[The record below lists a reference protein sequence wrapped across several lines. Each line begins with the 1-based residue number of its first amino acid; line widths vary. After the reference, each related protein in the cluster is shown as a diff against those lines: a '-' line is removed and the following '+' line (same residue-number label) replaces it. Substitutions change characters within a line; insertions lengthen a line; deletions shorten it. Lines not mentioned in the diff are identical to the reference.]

1 MVNLSIDETLR
12 SIAKGEILSDSW
24 NRKIFSVD
32 ASHYSIT
39 PKVIVCPI
47 DEIDVSELCIFASK
61 KNISLTPRGAGTG
74 LLGQSLT
81 SNISIDFTK
90 HMNKILEINDNSVL
104 VQPGISKGLLDK
116 ELGKKNKFLPPDPA
130 SNQYCTIGGM
140 IANNSSG
147 IHTLGYGSIIDF
159 LEMIEVVYSNGI
171 IDTISEYKKNQEQ
184 INMKYSSLNIKI
196 QKLFDLMSS
205 TRSREMI
212 RNRFPKVSKNSC
224 GYRLDKLIE
233 DNNFYP
239 QKIFS
244 ASEGTL
250 GLITKIKLR
259 ILDIPIYRATVVMGF
274 NDVLQATSNISKI
287 NNFEPV
293 ALELLDGKTIV
304 QDDNFQ
310 NSNNKKYGSLLF
322 VEFAGN
328 KLSKIEHTVKSCC
341 NKLTSYAEIIE
352 VTYDKSSCDKIWK
365 SRKNALNNVMKL
377 TIGSRKPVGLFEDT
391 VVPSTLLSNLTEF
404 ILREYNF
411 HKLDYVIYGHAGNG
425 NLHTRPIINIDSKNQ
440 LELLTNMAEKIF
452 RKVVNL
458 GGSISGEHS
467 DGLSRLNYIEYVYGK
482 EMINIFKN
490 IKNILDPLNILNPG
504 KKIRIE

>member
-116 ELGKKNKFLPPDPA
+116 ELSKKNKFLPPDPA
-130 SNQYCTIGGM
+130 SSQYCTIGGM

-147 IHTLGYGSIIDF
+147 IHTLGYGSTIDF
-159 LEMIEVVYSNGI
+159 LEMTEVVYSNGI
-171 IDTISEYKKNQEQ
+171 IDTISEYKTNQEQ

-196 QKLFDLMSS
+196 QKLFDLISS
-205 TRSREMI
+205 ASSREMI
-212 RNRFPKVSKNSC
+212 RTRFPKVSKNSC

-239 QKIFS
+239 QKIFA

-293 ALELLDGKTIV
+293 ALELLDGKTIL
-304 QDDNFQ
+304 QNDNFQ

-328 KLSKIEHTVKSCC
+328 NLSNIEHTVKSCC
-341 NKLTSYAEIIE
+341 NKLTLDAEIIE
-352 VTYDKSSCDKIWK
+352 VTYDKRSCDKIWK

-411 HKLDYVIYGHAGNG
+411 HNLDYVIYGHAGNG
-425 NLHTRPIINIDSKNQ
+425 NLHTRPIIDIDSKNQ
-440 LELLTNMAEKIF
+440 LELLTNMADKIF

-467 DGLSRLNYIEYVYGK
+467 DGLSRLSYIEYVYGK

>member
-1 MVNLSIDETLR
+1 MINLSIDETLR

-24 NRKIFSVD
+24 SRKIFSVD

-90 HMNKILEINDNSVL
+90 HMNKILEINDNSVI

-116 ELGKKNKFLPPDPA
+116 ELSKKNKFLPPDPA
-130 SNQYCTIGGM
+130 SSQYCTIGGM

-147 IHTLGYGSIIDF
+147 IHTLGYGSTIDF

-184 INMKYSSLNIKI
+184 INRKYSSLNIKI
-196 QKLFDLMSS
+196 QKLFDLISS
-205 TRSREMI
+205 ARSREMI
-212 RNRFPKVSKNSC
+212 RTRFPKVSKNSC

-250 GLITKIKLR
+250 GLMTKIKLR
-259 ILDIPIYRATVVMGF
+259 ILDIPIYRATVVIGF

-293 ALELLDGKTIV
+293 ALELLDGKTIL
-304 QDDNFQ
+304 QNKNFQ

-328 KLSKIEHTVKSCC
+328 NLSKIEHTVKSCC
-341 NKLTSYAEIIE
+341 DKLTSYAEIIE
-352 VTYDKSSCDKIWK
+352 VTYDNSSCDKIWK

-377 TIGSRKPVGLFEDT
+377 TIGSRRPVGLFEDT
-391 VVPSTLLSNLTEF
+391 VVPSALLSNLTEF

-411 HKLDYVIYGHAGNG
+411 HNLDYVIYGHAGNG
-425 NLHTRPIINIDSKNQ
+425 NLHTRPIIDIDSKNQ

-467 DGLSRLNYIEYVYGK
+467 DGLSRLCYIEYVYGK